1 MNSQQGKLIA
11 FIHEHQEQGLI
22 QKDLSERFHVR
33 GASITSMLQG
43 LEKKGYI
50 ERKIPAHNER
60 QKNIYVLPKGLAL
73 FNDFQTI
80 LPTGRREDR
89 SESQRRRSASS
100 STTFDEDQSKSVVNV
115 EIIPR
120 QMQLEYKFRW
130 EMTRP
135 KASAFFPLCACV
147 FHVRPTTLDSI

>member
-1 MNSQQGKLIA
+1 MGLNSQQGKLIA

-73 FNDFQTI
+73 INDFKLSFQRVEEKI
-80 LPTGRREDR
+80 VQNLNED
-89 SESQRRRSASS
+89 
-100 STTFDEDQSKSVVNV
+100 DQQVL
-115 EIIPR
+115 
-120 QMQLEYKFRW
+120 QQLLTKINQN
-130 EMTRP
+130 
-135 KASAFFPLCACV
+135 L
-147 FHVRPTTLDSI
+147 

>member
-1 MNSQQGKLIA
+1 MLQLIGLKLKKQADESIKELGLNSQQGKLIA

-73 FNDFQTI
+73 INDFE
-80 LPTGRREDR
+80 L
-89 SESQRRRSASS
+89 SFQRVEEKIVQNLNE
-100 STTFDEDQSKSVVNV
+100 EDQQVL
-115 EIIPR
+115 
-120 QMQLEYKFRW
+120 QQLLTKINQN
-130 EMTRP
+130 
-135 KASAFFPLCACV
+135 L
-147 FHVRPTTLDSI
+147 

>member
-1 MNSQQGKLIA
+1 MDTNPDTPFLEMLQLIGLKLKRQADESIKELGLNSQQGKLIA

-73 FNDFQTI
+73 INDFELSFQRVEEKI
-80 LPTGRREDR
+80 VQNLNED
-89 SESQRRRSASS
+89 
-100 STTFDEDQSKSVVNV
+100 DQQVL
-115 EIIPR
+115 
-120 QMQLEYKFRW
+120 QQLLTKINHN
-130 EMTRP
+130 
-135 KASAFFPLCACV
+135 L
-147 FHVRPTTLDSI
+147 

>member
-1 MNSQQGKLIA
+1 MDTNPDTPFLEMLQLIGLKLKKQADESIKELGLNSQQGKLIA

-73 FNDFQTI
+73 INDFELSFQRVEEKI
-80 LPTGRREDR
+80 VQNLNED
-89 SESQRRRSASS
+89 
-100 STTFDEDQSKSVVNV
+100 D
-115 EIIPR
+115 R
-120 QMQLEYKFRW
+120 QVLQQLLTKINQN
-130 EMTRP
+130 
-135 KASAFFPLCACV
+135 L
-147 FHVRPTTLDSI
+147 